1 MVDELDEPK
10 NDICNGETIMRYY
23 ELINRGS
30 WRHTFFWMD
39 SEMMEK
45 VCTVMKIKACRI

>member
-1 MVDELDEPK
+1 MVDEPK
-10 NDICNGETIMRYY
+10 HDICNGETIMRYY

-30 WRHTFFWMD
+30 WRHTFFWID